1 MKKTR
6 STKNVMICFRTN
18 VELKKGI
25 EKYALDNHRSLSST
39 MEFILLE
46 HLRNQSKPLM
56 FEQEQRRFQRKP
68 VKLPAFIDVLN
79 SEMKSY
85 QPSVITD
92 LSLNG
97 LKISVPKDI
106 WLMKNT
112 DNHAMAFD
120 VMFVL
125 PDETRMINIQCKH
138 RWFIETPEDV
148 LVGAMIEHADFKDCQ
163 SLQKCLI

>member
-6 STKNVMICFRTN
+6 STKHVMICFRTN
-18 VELKKGI
+18 MELRKGI
-25 EKYALDNHRSLSST
+25 EKYALDKHRTLSSAI
-39 MEFILLE
+39 EFILLE
-46 HLRNQSKPLM
+46 HLRNQSKPII
-56 FEQEQRRFQRKP
+56 FEEEQRRFQRKP
-68 VKLPAFIDVLN
+68 VKFPAFINGLN

-97 LKISVPKDI
+97 LKISVPKDT
-106 WLMKNT
+106 WLMKNP
-112 DNHAMAFD
+112 DNHAMAFNA
-120 VMFVL
+120 MFVL

-148 LVGAMIEHADFKDCQ
+148 LVGAMIEQADFKDCQ
-163 SLQKCLI
+163 SLQKYLL

>member
-6 STKNVMICFRTN
+6 STKNDMICFRTN
-18 VELKKGI
+18 VELKKNI

-46 HLRNQSKPLM
+46 HLRNQSKPVV
-56 FEQEQRRFQRKP
+56 FEQEQRRFPRKP
-68 VKLPAFIDVLN
+68 VKLPAFVNVLN
-79 SEMKSY
+79 SELKSY
-85 QPSVITD
+85 QPAVVMD

-97 LKISVPKDI
+97 LKISVPQDT

-112 DNHAMAFD
+112 DNHAMAFN

-138 RWFIETPEDV
+138 RWFIETQEDV
-148 LVGAMIEHADFKDCQ
+148 LVGAMIEHAGFKDCQ
-163 SLQKCLI
+163 SLQKYLL

>member
-6 STKNVMICFRTN
+6 PTKNVMICFRTN
-18 VELKKGI
+18 LELKKGI

-68 VKLPAFIDVLN
+68 VKLPAFVNVLN
-79 SEMKSY
+79 SELNSY
-85 QPSVITD
+85 QPAVVMD
-92 LSLNG
+92 LSLTG

-106 WLMKNT
+106 WWMNNP
-112 DNHAMAFD
+112 DNQAKAFD

-125 PDETRMINIQCKH
+125 PDETRTINIQCKH
-138 RWFIETPEDV
+138 RWFIETQEDV

-163 SLQKCLI
+163 SLQKYLL